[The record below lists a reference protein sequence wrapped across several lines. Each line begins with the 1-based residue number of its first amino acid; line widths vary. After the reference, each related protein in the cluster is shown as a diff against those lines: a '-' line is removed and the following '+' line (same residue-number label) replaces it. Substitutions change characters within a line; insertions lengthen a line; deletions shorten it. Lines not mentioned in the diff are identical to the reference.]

1 MQKKLLLTSTIII
14 IALVLILIAMAAL
27 VDLNTSTAVE
37 KAFTENEIVPDI
49 LNASPKKIVNV
60 RFENS

>member
-1 MQKKLLLTSTIII
+1 MQKKLILTSTLII
-14 IALVLILIAMAAL
+14 IALILIAMAVL
-27 VDLNTSTAVE
+27 VDLNTSSEVE

-60 RFENS
+60 RFESC